1 MKLFSFTQPFLVNV
15 INFDKTFAEL
25 VNSMS
30 GIYDLQGNCKL
41 KVTLRASS
49 PHRYELVL
57 YNQWVRC

>member
-1 MKLFSFTQPFLVNV
+1 MKLFSFAQPFLVNV

-49 PHRYELVL
+49 PPSLRAGSL
-57 YNQWVRC
+57 QPMG